1 MKHQTI
7 TAAAFPA
14 KPKVYSYS
22 RWSTPEQAKG
32 DSCRRQAEAAA
43 KWAARHDY
51 ELDDRLRIT
60 DEGVSAYRGGN
71 ALDGGLSRFLE
82 ACRKGLIDPGSFL
95 LVESLDRIS
104 RMAPRRAQRLIDDI
118 VDCGVTI
125 VTLSD
130 DQHYTADRLDN
141 DPTALLIALMVSW
154 RAHEESKTKGR
165 RVAAAW
171 AEKRRK
177 VRENPS
183 ERLTR
188 RGPSW
193 LLPSENGGWR
203 EDPVKA
209 DIVRRI
215 FALTIAGAGEHSI
228 AAAFNYEGMPVL
240 HNGVRW
246 HRSTVCKV
254 LRNPAVLGKLTP
266 GRIEYV
272 DGQRLHLKEE
282 AVAGAFPAVV
292 SEADWLA
299 VRALKD
305 GRAAPQRG
313 RHAGRPVAHYLAGL
327 TRCPLCGSAM
337 SRVNKGSP
345 KKGGLPKLVCQAAK
359 NKAGCSY
366 VSVSVSDVEDALLR
380 NWGTLFAN
388 VPGDD
393 PDGSLNA
400 EYEALEA
407 AIHGTE
413 DHLADLRS
421 ALDDQRHSFGDR
433 QARPRMPLASGE
445 LARLMAKTEAEL
457 RTMRA
462 QLDELDER
470 RAMADRGLISSRM
483 GELHELLSGESF
495 ADDIWGDWQPTK
507 RAVNAA
513 LKVVF
518 SSVTVDYPAGL
529 LRFQWRQGGEAC
541 LTYAWPREAG

>member
-1 MKHQTI
+1 MKHEEI
-7 TAAAFPA
+7 AAAGALPV

-32 DSCRRQAEAAA
+32 DSSRRQAEAAA
-43 KWAARHDY
+43 KWAARHGY
-51 ELDDRLRIT
+51 ELDERLRII

-130 DQHYTADRLDN
+130 DQHYHAERLDN

-183 ERLTR
+183 ERLTS

-193 LLPSENGGWR
+193 LVATEDGGWH

-209 DIVRRI
+209 GFVRRI
-215 FALTIAGAGEHSI
+215 FALTIGGTGEHSI
-228 AAAFNYEGMPVL
+228 AALFNQERVPVL
-240 HNGVRW
+240 AKGSRW
-246 HRSTVCKV
+246 HRSTVSKV

-272 DGQRLHLKEE
+272 EGQRLHLKEE
-282 AVAGAFPAVV
+282 AVAGAFPAVI

-305 GRAAPQRG
+305 GRAGAQRG
-313 RHAGRPVAHYLAGL
+313 RHAGAPIAHYLAGL
-327 TRCPLCGSAM
+327 ARCPICGSAM

-345 KKGGLPKLVCQAAK
+345 KKGGLPKLVCGAAK
-359 NKAGCSY
+359 NKAGCRY
-366 VSVSVSDVEDALLR
+366 VSVPVADVEQALLS
-380 NWGTLFAN
+380 NWGALFAN
-388 VPGDD
+388 VPADEQ
-393 PDGSLNA
+393 DGSLNA
-400 EYEALEA
+400 AHDALQG

-413 DHLADLRS
+413 DHLADLCE
-421 ALDDQRHSFGDR
+421 AHDR
-433 QARPRMPLASGE
+433 AATIHGARAIG
-445 LARLMAKTEAEL
+445 KVEAEL
-457 RTMRA
+457 RTMRE
-462 QLDELDER
+462 QLADLEER
-470 RAMADRGLISSRM
+470 RAMADTGLIASRM
-483 GELHELLSGESF
+483 GQLHDLLS
-495 ADDIWGDWQPTK
+495 DDEAKEDK

-513 LKVVF
+513 LKVIF
-518 SSVTVDYPAGL
+518 SGVTVDYLTGL
-529 LRFQWRQGGEAC
+529 LRFQWRHGGEAC
-541 LTYAWPREAG
+541 LAYAWPRETV

>member
-7 TAAAFPA
+7 TTAGALPV
-14 KPKVYSYS
+14 KPKVYSYT

-32 DSCRRQAEAAA
+32 DSHRRQAEAAA
-43 KWAARHDY
+43 KWAARHGY
-51 ELDDRLRIT
+51 ELDERLRIT

-82 ACRKGLIDPGSFL
+82 ACNKGLIDRGSFL

-130 DQHYTADRLDN
+130 DQHYTAERLDN

-171 AEKRRK
+171 EQKRQR
-177 VRENPS
+177 VRANPA

-193 LLPSENGGWR
+193 LAPTEEGGWR

-209 DIVRRI
+209 GAVRRI
-215 FALTIAGAGEHSI
+215 YAMTLAGAGEHSI
-228 AAAFNYEGMPVL
+228 AKAFNLEAVPVL
-240 HNGVRW
+240 AGGARW

-272 DGQRLHLKEE
+272 EGRRFHRKEE
-282 AVAGAFPAVV
+282 AIAGAFPAVI

-305 GRAAPQRG
+305 GRAGAQRG
-313 RHAGRPVAHYLAGL
+313 RHAGAPIAHYLAGL
-327 TRCPLCGSAM
+327 ARCPLCGSAM
-337 SRVNKGSP
+337 SRVNKGN
-345 KKGGLPKLVCQAAK
+345 KAKGGLPKLVCGAAK
-359 NKAGCSY
+359 NKAGCRY
-366 VSVSVSDVEDALLR
+366 LSVGVKEVEDALLS
-380 NWGTLFAN
+380 NWGGLFAN
-388 VPGDD
+388 VPADDTGGD
-393 PDGSLNA
+393 LNA
-400 EYEALEA
+400 DYEALEG
-407 AIHGTE
+407 AINGTE
-413 DHLADLRS
+413 DHLQDLCEAHDKAPTAHGARS
-421 ALDDQRHSFGDR
+421 I
-433 QARPRMPLASGE
+433 
-445 LARLMAKTEAEL
+445 AKVEAEL
-457 RTMRA
+457 RTMRDRLA
-462 QLDELDER
+462 ELDER
-470 RAMADRGLISSRM
+470 RAMADRGLIASRM
-483 GELHELLSGESF
+483 SDLHDLLTGETLPEEEREREG
-495 ADDIWGDWQPTK
+495 WQPDR
-507 RAVNAA
+507 RALNAA
-513 LKVVF
+513 LKVIF
-518 SSVTVDYPAGL
+518 ASVTVD
-529 LRFQWRQGGEAC
+529 
-541 LTYAWPREAG
+541 

>member
-1 MKHQTI
+1 MKHETI
-7 TAAAFPA
+7 TAADALPV

-32 DSCRRQAEAAA
+32 DSNRRQAEAAA
-43 KWAARHDY
+43 KWAARHGY
-51 ELDDRLRIT
+51 ELDCSLRIV

-82 ACRKGLIDPGSFL
+82 ACRKDLIEPGSFL

-130 DQHYTADRLDN
+130 DQHYTAERLDN

-171 AEKRRK
+171 AEKRRR
-177 VRENPS
+177 VRDNPT

-193 LLPSENGGWR
+193 LTPANAGWC

-209 DIVRRI
+209 GAVRRI
-215 FALTIAGAGEHSI
+215 FALTLAGMGEHSI
-228 AAAFNYEGMPVL
+228 AKTFNQEGVPVL
-240 HNGVRW
+240 CKGVRW
-246 HRSTVCKV
+246 HRSTVSKV

-272 DGQRLHLKEE
+272 DGQRFHRKED
-282 AVAGAFPAVV
+282 AIAGAFPAVI

-305 GRAAPQRG
+305 GRAGAQRG
-313 RHAGRPVAHYLAGL
+313 RHAGAPLAHYLAGL
-327 TRCPLCGSAM
+327 ARCPLCGAAM
-337 SRVNKGSP
+337 MRVNKGSA
-345 KKGGLPKLVCQAAK
+345 KKGGLPKLVCGAAK
-359 NKAGCSY
+359 NKAGCRY
-366 VSVSVSDVEDALLR
+366 VSVSVFDVEAALLS
-380 NWGTLFAN
+380 NWGGLFAN
-388 VPGDD
+388 VPADD
-393 PDGSLNA
+393 PEGRLNA
-400 EYEALEA
+400 DYEALEGS
-407 AIHGTE
+407 IHGTE
-413 DHLADLRS
+413 DHLADLCEAHDKAPTVHGSR
-421 ALDDQRHSFGDR
+421 AIG
-433 QARPRMPLASGE
+433 
-445 LARLMAKTEAEL
+445 KTEAEL
-457 RTMRA
+457 RTMRD
-462 QLDELDER
+462 QLAELDER
-470 RAMADRGLISSRM
+470 RAMSDRGLIASRM
-483 GELHELLSGESF
+483 GELHDLLTGETLPEEERQK
-495 ADDIWGDWQPTK
+495 DGWQPDR

-513 LKVVF
+513 LKVSF
-518 SSVTVDYPAGL
+518 ASVTVDYLTGL
-529 LRFQWRQGGEAC
+529 LRFQWRQGGEAN
-541 LTYAWPREAG
+541 LSYAWPREAV

>member
-1 MKHQTI
+1 MKHETI
-7 TAAAFPA
+7 APAAALQV
-14 KPKVYSYS
+14 KPKVYSYT

-32 DSCRRQAEAAA
+32 DSNRRQAEAAA
-43 KWAARHDY
+43 KWAARHGY
-51 ELDDRLRIT
+51 ELDERLRIT

-130 DQHYTADRLDN
+130 DQHYHAERLDN

-177 VRENPS
+177 VRENPT

-193 LLPSENGGWR
+193 LVAAENGGWR
-203 EDPVKA
+203 EHPEKA
-209 DIVRRI
+209 AIVRRI
-215 FALTIAGAGEHSI
+215 FAMTLAGAGEHSI
-228 AAAFNYEGMPVL
+228 AKTFNQEGVAVL
-240 HNGVRW
+240 SKGVRW

-272 DGQRLHLKEE
+272 DGQRLHLKED
-282 AVAGAFPAVV
+282 AIAGAFPAVI
-292 SEADWLA
+292 SQADWLA

-305 GRAAPQRG
+305 GRAGAQRG
-313 RHAGRPVAHYLAGL
+313 RHAGAPVAHYLAGL
-327 TRCPLCGSAM
+327 ARCPLCGAAM
-337 SRVNKGSP
+337 LRVNKGNP
-345 KKGGLPKLVCQAAK
+345 KKGGLPKLVCGAAK
-359 NKAGCSY
+359 NKAGCRY
-366 VSVSVSDVEDALLR
+366 VSVPVRDVEDALLR

-388 VPGDD
+388 VPADD
-393 PDGSLNA
+393 TDGSLNA
-400 EYEALEA
+400 DYEALEA
-407 AIHGTE
+407 TISGTE
-413 DHLADLRS
+413 DHLQDLTEALERAPS
-421 ALDDQRHSFGDR
+421 AAG
-433 QARPRMPLASGE
+433 ARAI
-445 LARLMAKTEAEL
+445 AKTEASLMTLRDQLNEL
-457 RTMRA
+457 
-462 QLDELDER
+462 EER
-470 RAMADRGLISSRM
+470 RAMADRGLIASRM

-513 LKVVF
+513 LKVIF
-518 SSVTVDYPAGL
+518 SSVTVDYPAGV
-529 LRFQWRQGGEAC
+529 LRFQWRQGGEAV
-541 LTYAWPREAG
+541 LFYAWPREAE

>member
-1 MKHQTI
+1 MKHETI
-7 TAAAFPA
+7 TAAGALPV

-32 DSCRRQAEAAA
+32 DSHRRQAEAAA
-43 KWAARHDY
+43 KWAARHGY
-51 ELDDRLRIT
+51 ELDERLRIT

-82 ACRKGLIDPGSFL
+82 ACNKGLIDRGSFL

-104 RMAPRRAQRLIDDI
+104 RMAPRRAQRLIDEI

-171 AEKRRK
+171 EQKRQR
-177 VRENPS
+177 VRANPA

-193 LLPSENGGWR
+193 LVATDEGGWR
-203 EDPVKA
+203 EDPMKSSA
-209 DIVRRI
+209 VRRI
-215 FALTIAGAGEHSI
+215 YAMTLAGAGEHTI
-228 AAAFNYEGMPVL
+228 AKAFNLEAVPVL
-240 HNGVRW
+240 AGGARW
-246 HRSTVCKV
+246 HRSTVSKV

-272 DGQRLHLKEE
+272 EGQRFHRKEE
-282 AVAGAFPAVV
+282 AIAGAFPAVI

-305 GRAAPQRG
+305 GRAGAQRG
-313 RHAGRPVAHYLAGL
+313 RHAGAPVAHYLAGL
-327 TRCPLCGSAM
+327 ARCPLCGAAM
-337 SRVNKGSP
+337 TRVNKGTP
-345 KKGGLPKLVCQAAK
+345 KKGGLPKLVCGAAK
-359 NKAGCSY
+359 NKAGCRY
-366 VSVSVSDVEDALLR
+366 VSVSVREVEEALLS
-380 NWGTLFAN
+380 NWGSLFAN
-388 VPGDD
+388 IPADD
-393 PDGSLNA
+393 PEGHLNA
-400 EYEALEA
+400 EYEALEG

-413 DHLADLRS
+413 DHLADLCDVNDS
-421 ALDDQRHSFGDR
+421 APTVHGSRVIG
-433 QARPRMPLASGE
+433 
-445 LARLMAKTEAEL
+445 KVEAEL
-457 RTMRA
+457 RTMRD
-462 QLDELDER
+462 QLAELDER
-470 RAMADRGLISSRM
+470 RAMSDRGLIASRM
-483 GELHELLSGESF
+483 GELHDLFTGETLPEEERQQHE
-495 ADDIWGDWQPTK
+495 WQPDR

-513 LKVVF
+513 LKVSF
-518 SSVTVDYPAGL
+518 ASITVDFLTGL
-529 LRFQWRQGGEAC
+529 LRFQWRQGGEAN
-541 LTYAWPREAG
+541 LSYAWPREAA

>member
-1 MKHQTI
+1 MLHEKI
-7 TAAAFPA
+7 APA
-14 KPKVYSYS
+14 LASKPKVYSYS

-32 DSCRRQAEAAA
+32 DSNRRQAEAAA
-43 KWAARHDY
+43 KWAARHGY

-183 ERLTR
+183 ERLTC

-193 LLPSENGGWR
+193 LLPTECGGWR

-215 FALTIAGAGEHSI
+215 YALTLAGTGEHSI
-228 AAAFNYEGMPVL
+228 AAAFNQEGVPVL
-240 HNGVRW
+240 AKGVRW
-246 HRSTVCKV
+246 HRSTVSKV

-272 DGQRLHLKEE
+272 DGHRLHLKEE
-282 AVAGAFPAVV
+282 AVAGAFPAVI

-305 GRAAPQRG
+305 GRAGAQRG
-313 RHAGRPVAHYLAGL
+313 RHAGAPIAHYLAGL
-327 TRCPLCGSAM
+327 ARCPLCGTAM
-337 SRVNKGSP
+337 MRVNKGSP
-345 KKGGLPKLVCQAAK
+345 KKGGLPKLVCGAAK
-359 NKAGCSY
+359 NKAGCRY
-366 VSVSVSDVEDALLR
+366 VSVSVVEVEAALLR
-380 NWGTLFAN
+380 NWGGLFAD
-388 VPGDD
+388 VPGDSAD
-393 PDGSLNA
+393 DTINA
-400 EYEALEA
+400 QYAELA
-407 AIHGTE
+407 AAVQGTE
-413 DHLADLRS
+413 DHLAELS
-421 ALDDQRHSFGDR
+421 QALDDTRHSFNGR
-433 QARPRMPLASGE
+433 SVRPKMPASSDE
-445 LARLMAKTEAEL
+445 LARLISKTDAEL
-457 RTMRA
+457 RTMRSLLA
-462 QLDELDER
+462 ELDER
-470 RAMADRGLISSRM
+470 RAMADRGLIASRM
-483 GELHELLSGESF
+483 GELHELLSDEETR
-495 ADDIWGDWQPTK
+495 GDR

-513 LKVVF
+513 LKVIF
-518 SSVTVDYPAGL
+518 AGVTVDYLTGL
-529 LRFQWRQGGEAC
+529 LRFQWRQGGEAN
-541 LTYAWPREAG
+541 LSYAWPREVN